1 MSSLKERVS
10 QLEGDLRAVPM
21 RISAY
26 HNLPFAI
33 LRYDPRDEWELR
45 REARHLATRLSQ
57 AGREAHPVS
66 LAELL
71 WAGIDRSEGLEV
83 LVGLERS
90 RGFEAAQAQVTTY
103 LSDPD
108 WSPLPDMLEE
118 RLRPL
123 DPGKDVAFL
132 LRAPAMA
139 PAVYH
144 LSRLLDEMQGR
155 TQVPTILF
163 FPGSL
168 EGTNGLRF
176 MDLAGRESTGNYRM
190 KIYG

>member
-57 AGREAHPVS
+57 AGREVHRIS

-71 WAGIDRSEGLEV
+71 WEGIDRSEGLKV

-123 DPGKDVAFL
+123 DPVKEVAFL

-139 PAVYH
+139 PAVYY

-155 TQVPTILF
+155 THVPTILF

-176 MDLAGRESTGNYRM
+176 MDLAGRESTGNYRV